1 MKNREIMEIDLKYNW
16 HPCTQ
21 MKDHEFLPIIP
32 IKKAKGIYLE
42 DFEGN
47 RYIDAI
53 SSWWVNLFGH
63 SNEYIN
69 SKIKEQLE
77 TLEHIIFAGFTHEG
91 AINLSKRVCNLTGF
105 DKVFYADNGS
115 SAVEVAIKMSFH
127 YWKNKGKVRPLF
139 FSLENSYH
147 GETIGA
153 LSVGDV
159 GLYKDTYREILI
171 QNMTIPIPKDKSEE
185 ETQKALKKAREIFEK
200 HHKKV
205 SALIIEPLIQCA
217 GYMKMHSPEF
227 VKGLRKLCYE
237 FDIHLIADE
246 IAVGFGRSGSM
257 FACEQA
263 EIKPDFMLLSKGLTG
278 GYLPLSVVLT
288 TNEIYSA
295 FYCDYSE
302 LKAFLHSHS
311 YTANP
316 LGCAAANATL
326 DIFEN
331 GKWIKKNGKWKMKIE
346 EDGRREKVVGS
357 SQVPSSK
364 FQEEGINVLDFNK
377 KTSEYIWKSIQ
388 KFKELPNV
396 KEIRQTGMITAIEMI
411 DYPWQERKGLK
422 VYEYGLKNGVLLR
435 PLGNVI
441 YFMPPYIIQKNEI
454 DKMINIAYEGINRIE

>member
-1 MKNREIMEIDLKYNW
+1 MKNSEIIQKDLQYNW

-21 MKDHEFLPIIP
+21 MKDHEFLPMIP
-32 IKKAKGIYLE
+32 IKKGEGVYLY

-47 RYIDAI
+47 KYIDAI

-63 SNEYIN
+63 KNPYIN
-69 SKIKEQLE
+69 KKIKEQLE
-77 TLEHIIFAGFTHEG
+77 ILEHVIFAGFTHEG
-91 AINLSKRVCNLTGF
+91 AVRLGERICLLTGF

-127 YWKNKGKVRPLF
+127 YWKNKGKIKPLF

-159 GLYKDTYREILI
+159 GLYKDTYKEILI
-171 QNMTIPIPKDKSEE
+171 KNVTIPIPEDKSEE
-185 ETQKALKKAREIFEK
+185 KALQALKKARKIFEK
-200 HHKKV
+200 YHKEV
-205 SALIIEPLIQCA
+205 SALIIEPLVQCA
-217 GYMKMHSPEF
+217 GYMKMHHPVF
-227 VKGLRKLCYE
+227 VKGLKKLCEE
-237 FDIHLIADE
+237 FEIHMIADE
-246 IAVGFGRSGSM
+246 IAVGFGRTGTM

-263 EIKPDFMLLSKGLTG
+263 GIKPDFMTLSKGLTG
-278 GYLPLSVVLT
+278 GYLPLSLVLT

-295 FYCDYSE
+295 FYCDYE
-302 LKAFLHSHS
+302 EMKAFLHSHS

-316 LGCAAANATL
+316 IAIAAANATL

-331 GKWIKKNGKWKMKIE
+331 EPVIE
-346 EDGRREKVVGS
+346 NNKEKAS
-357 SQVPSSK
+357 
-364 FQEEGINVLDFNK
+364 
-377 KTSEYIWKSIQ
+377 YIWKNIQ

-411 DYPWQERKGLK
+411 DYPWQERRGLK

-441 YFMPPYIIQKNEI
+441 YFMPPYVINYDEI
-454 DKMINIAYEGINRIE
+454 DKMIQVAFEGIIKVGKI

>member
-1 MKNREIMEIDLKYNW
+1 MKNEEIMKKDLKYNW

-21 MKDHEFLPIIP
+21 MKDHEFLPLIP
-32 IKKAKGIYLE
+32 IKKGEGVYLI
-42 DFEGN
+42 DFDDN

-63 SNEYIN
+63 SNPYIN
-69 SKIKEQLE
+69 KKIKEQLE
-77 TLEHIIFAGFTHEG
+77 TLEHVIFAGFTHPQ
-91 AINLSKRVCNLTGF
+91 AIRLSERLCNLTGF

-127 YWKNKGKVRPLF
+127 YWKNKGEVRPLF
-139 FSLENSYH
+139 FSLKNSYH

-171 QNMTIPIPKDKSEE
+171 KNITLPIPENKSDEAAEE
-185 ETQKALKKAREIFEK
+185 ALKKARVFFERYYKEI
-200 HHKKV
+200 
-205 SALIIEPLIQCA
+205 SALIVEPLIQCA
-217 GYMKMHSPEF
+217 GNMKMHSPLF
-227 VKGLRKLCYE
+227 VKGLKKLCEE
-237 FDIHLIADE
+237 FNIHLIADE

-263 EIKPDFMLLSKGLTG
+263 GIKPDFMCLSKGLTG

-288 TNEIYSA
+288 TDKIYSA
-295 FYCDYSE
+295 FYCDYKE

-311 YTANP
+311 YTANA

-331 GKWIKKNGKWKMKIE
+331 AKWTEKNGKWELKMENEKCKMENE
-346 EDGRREKVVGS
+346 EL
-357 SQVPSSK
+357 
-364 FQEEGINVLDFNK
+364 NVLEYNK
-377 KTSEYIWKSIQ
+377 IISSYIWERLQ
-388 KFKELPNV
+388 KFKELKNV
-396 KEIRQTGMITAIEMI
+396 KEIRQTGMISAIEMI
-411 DYPWQERKGLK
+411 DYPFEKRMGLK
-422 VYEYGLKNGVLLR
+422 VYEFGLKNGVLLR

-441 YFMPPYIIQKNEI
+441 YFMPPYVIKKEEV
-454 DKMINIAYEGINRIE
+454 DKMIDVAFNGIKKL